1 MATFAKIPDFMEGAM
16 EQEHFLGSGGNVI
29 EIALSNVAPG
39 SESSPTTTSGNG
51 ILANVT
57 QISYTNY
64 GDTLGT
70 DRVLESVTS
79 DESGGT
85 WTFDA
90 ANFSITPVGGALATW
105 RYLYVF
111 NQTSTTPDDQL
122 IGVWDHGSA
131 VDLAESETAN
141 INIHANGLI
150 NIA

>member
-1 MATFAKIPDFMEGAM
+1 MATFAKIPDFVEGAM
-16 EQEHFLGSGGNVI
+16 EQEHFLGSGGNTI

-51 ILANVT
+51 VLANVT
-57 QISYTNY
+57 VINYANY
-64 GDTLGT
+64 GDTLGV

-85 WTFDA
+85 WTFDC
-90 ANFSITPVGGALATW
+90 ANFSITPSGGALATW

-122 IGVWDHGSA
+122 IGVWDHGSSI
-131 VDLAESETAN
+131 DLADGETAN
-141 INIHANGLI
+141 ININASGLI
-150 NIA
+150 TIA